1 MVVYMDLTTKKS
13 IQPTTKQQSNKAT
26 QQPQQPQQ
34 PPQPPQ
40 PQQPQQ
46 PPSQVCPNFESH
58 IVIQLSQF

>member
-26 QQPQQPQQ
+26 QQPQQP
-34 PPQPPQ
+34 PQ

-58 IVIQLSQF
+58 IVIQLSQFQP